1 MTTPPTCP
9 LCPRMRRNERPL
21 CNNHIRKV
29 GDQVI
34 DRYFVRAKAAKMNP
48 NDPAA
53 AGRLVEV
60 IGQMVHNATQFE
72 LIKKAGYRPFWN
84 ADRQLWEHPRDR
96 AYEILFQRLVADPR
110 HGGNQPIQTHG
121 TIKALADELFP
132 REPR

>member
-9 LCPRMRRNERPL
+9 LCPRTRRNDRPL

-34 DRYFVRAKAAKMNP
+34 DRYFVRVKAAKINP
-48 NDPAA
+48 NDRAA
-53 AGRLVEV
+53 IDRLAEV
-60 IGQMVHNATQFE
+60 ISQMITNATEYE

-84 ADRQLWEHPRDR
+84 ADRQAWEHPRNR
-96 AYEILFQRLVADPR
+96 AIAILTARLHQDASF
-110 HGGNQPIQTHG
+110 IA
-121 TIKALADELFP
+121 ALAGELFP